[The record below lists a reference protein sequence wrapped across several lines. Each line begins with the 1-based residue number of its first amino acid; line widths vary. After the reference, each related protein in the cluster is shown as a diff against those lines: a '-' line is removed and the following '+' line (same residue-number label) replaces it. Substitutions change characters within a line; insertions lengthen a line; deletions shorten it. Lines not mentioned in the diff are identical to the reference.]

1 MSSLVASWGSI
12 IGKIGIGNSYNS
24 FYCPSMSQI
33 LSYSS
38 NIAIRG
44 SNNIS
49 FVKGY
54 YSNNQLVELS
64 DISYKSSGGGG
75 EIIIPTPK
83 TYTITGVINLTGS
96 GNWELQASDGSG
108 IMMGNIS
115 GPGEFEITCPCFTK
129 PYYLKIT
136 ILNTADNL
144 YYVNDNHNR
153 VLTFNSN
160 NLCSLGTLLWILPY
174 QPSPGDP
181 IAPPIAPPIA

>member
-1 MSSLVASWGSI
+1 MSSLVASWGLI
-12 IGKIGIGNSYNS
+12 INKIGIGNPYDSL
-24 FYCPSMSQI
+24 YCPSMSQI

-44 SNNIS
+44 SNDIS
-49 FVKGY
+49 FVNEY

-64 DISYKSSGGGG
+64 DISYKSSGG

-96 GNWELQASDGSG
+96 GKWELQASDGSG

-115 GPGEFEITCPCFTK
+115 GPGEFEITCPGFTK
-129 PYYLKIT
+129 PYYLEIT

-160 NLCSLGTLLWILPY
+160 NLCSLGTLSWILPY
-174 QPSPGDP
+174 QPQPPLVDP
-181 IAPPIAPPIA
+181 IA

>member
-12 IGKIGIGNSYNS
+12 IGKIGIGDSYNS

-38 NIAIRG
+38 KIAICG
-44 SNNIS
+44 SNDIS

-64 DISYKSSGGGG
+64 DISYKSPGGGGG

-96 GNWELQASDGSG
+96 GNWVLQDSDGGG
-108 IMMGNIS
+108 IVMGHIS

-129 PYYLKIT
+129 PYYLEIT

-144 YYVNDNHNR
+144 YYVNGNHNS

-160 NLCSLGTLLWILPY
+160 NLCSLGTLSWILPY
-174 QPSPGDP
+174 QPQPPLVGP
-181 IAPPIAPPIA
+181 IA

>member
-1 MSSLVASWGSI
+1 MSSLVASWGLI
-12 IGKIGIGNSYNS
+12 INKIGIGNPYDSL
-24 FYCPSMSQI
+24 YCPSMSQI

-44 SNNIS
+44 SNDIS
-49 FVKGY
+49 FVNEY

-64 DISYKSSGGGG
+64 DISYKSSGG

-96 GNWELQASDGSG
+96 GKWELLASDGSG

-115 GPGEFEITCPCFTK
+115 GPGEFEITYPGFTK
-129 PYYLKIT
+129 PYYLEIT

-160 NLCSLGTLLWILPY
+160 NLCSLGTLSWILPY
-174 QPSPGDP
+174 QPQPPLVGP
-181 IAPPIAPPIA
+181 IA

>member
-1 MSSLVASWGSI
+1 MSSLVASWGLI
-12 IGKIGIGNSYNS
+12 INKIGIGNPYDSL
-24 FYCPSMSQI
+24 YCPSMSQI

-44 SNNIS
+44 SNDIS
-49 FVKGY
+49 FVNEY

-64 DISYKSSGGGG
+64 DISYKSSGG

-96 GNWELQASDGSG
+96 GNWQLQASDGSG
-108 IMMGNIS
+108 IMMGHIS
-115 GPGEFEITCPCFTK
+115 GPGEFEITCPGFTK
-129 PYYLKIT
+129 PYYLEIT

-160 NLCSLGTLLWILPY
+160 NLCSLGTLSWILPY
-174 QPSPGDP
+174 QPQPPLVGP
-181 IAPPIAPPIA
+181 IA

>member
-1 MSSLVASWGSI
+1 MSSLVASWGLI
-12 IGKIGIGNSYNS
+12 INKIGIGNPYDSL
-24 FYCPSMSQI
+24 YCPSMSQI

-44 SNNIS
+44 SNDIS
-49 FVKGY
+49 FVNEY

-64 DISYKSSGGGG
+64 DISYKSSGG

-108 IMMGNIS
+108 IAMGHIS
-115 GPGEFEITCPCFTK
+115 GPGEFEITCPGFTK
-129 PYYLKIT
+129 PYYLEIT

-160 NLCSLGTLLWILPY
+160 NLCSLGTLSWILPY
-174 QPSPGDP
+174 QPQPPLVGP
-181 IAPPIAPPIA
+181 IA

>member
-1 MSSLVASWGSI
+1 MSSLVASWGLI
-12 IGKIGIGNSYNS
+12 INKIGIGNPYDSL
-24 FYCPSMSQI
+24 YCPSMSQI

-44 SNNIS
+44 SNDIS
-49 FVKGY
+49 FVNEY

-64 DISYKSSGGGG
+64 DISYKSSGG

-96 GNWELQASDGSG
+96 GHWELQASDGSG
-108 IMMGNIS
+108 IAMGNIS
-115 GPGEFEITCPCFTK
+115 GPGEFEITCPGFTK

-160 NLCSLGTLLWILPY
+160 NLCSLGTLSWILPY
-174 QPSPGDP
+174 QPQPPLVGP
-181 IAPPIAPPIA
+181 IA

>member
-1 MSSLVASWGSI
+1 MSSLVASWGLI
-12 IGKIGIGNSYNS
+12 INKIGIGNPYDSL
-24 FYCPSMSQI
+24 YCPSMSQI

-44 SNNIS
+44 SNDIS
-49 FVKGY
+49 FVNEY

-64 DISYKSSGGGG
+64 DISYKSSGG

-96 GNWELQASDGSG
+96 GKWELQASDGSG

-129 PYYLKIT
+129 PYYLEIT

-160 NLCSLGTLLWILPY
+160 NLCSLGTLSWVLPY
-174 QPSPGDP
+174 QPQPPLVGP
-181 IAPPIAPPIA
+181 IA